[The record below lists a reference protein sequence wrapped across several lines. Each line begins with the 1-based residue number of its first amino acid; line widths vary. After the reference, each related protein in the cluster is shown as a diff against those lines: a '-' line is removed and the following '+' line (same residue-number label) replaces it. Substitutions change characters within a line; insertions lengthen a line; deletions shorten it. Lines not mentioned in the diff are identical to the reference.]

1 MPNDT
6 FPLLG
11 EIGACL
17 DAVQACLRDGDLAA
31 LGALAARLD
40 GLTQALAREGKAVV
54 PDALRALKSRAE
66 RQLAL
71 LGAARE
77 GVLSAQRRVA
87 LLHNVCGEFST
98 YDRDG
103 QSRTLRFGAQNLEQ
117 RA

>member
-1 MPNDT
+1 MASDT
-6 FPLLG
+6 SELMNAFTASL
-11 EIGACL
+11 EEVRECL
-17 DAVQACLRDGDLAA
+17 ADGNLSG

-40 GLTQALAREGKAVV
+40 DLTQALARQGPEVA

-77 GVLSAQRRVA
+77 GVLAAQRRVA

-103 QSRTLRFGAQNLEQ
+103 QGRTLRFGAQNLEQ